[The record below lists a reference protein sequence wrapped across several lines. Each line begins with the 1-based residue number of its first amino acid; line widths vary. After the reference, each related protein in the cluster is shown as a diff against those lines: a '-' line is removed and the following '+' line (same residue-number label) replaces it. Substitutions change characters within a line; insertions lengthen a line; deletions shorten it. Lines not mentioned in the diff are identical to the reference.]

1 MANDQ
6 APPDDGDDL
15 FNFDDLIRDSA
26 SPAAPHA
33 AAAPVAP
40 VSTAAGT
47 PAPATASAPSGSS
60 AQAAPA
66 PVTPPNAAP
75 QEKPA
80 APAVAKPV
88 ARVTTAAAQAQ
99 VAAVKAVVAK
109 PPETAPTREVP
120 VPRPRSNRWTL
131 IAFAA
136 ATAVNLALVGV
147 VWKSMSGVGDALRN
161 VGENVARAQD
171 GGEPRA
177 SAWSQITLEAPKADE
192 GELALE
198 TAAAEIERGEYERAR
213 VRLYSLLSVLDRFD
227 VDLRPNLAARA
238 QVLAADSYRV
248 QADAAE
254 REMLEVSSRAG
265 FVATPSEEHR

>member
-15 FNFDDLIRDSA
+15 FNFDDLMRDSA
-26 SPAAPHA
+26 KPAAAQTPAAPA
-33 AAAPVAP
+33 TPVA
-40 VSTAAGT
+40 SGGTAAQAPAQ
-47 PAPATASAPSGSS
+47 PAPSASNPNHAPNH
-60 AQAAPA
+60 PA
-66 PVTPPNAAP
+66 PPSVAP
-75 QEKPA
+75 QDKPA

-88 ARVTTAAAQAQ
+88 ARTTTAAAQAQ

-109 PPETAPTREVP
+109 TPEPAPAREVP
-120 VPRPRSNRWTL
+120 ASRPRSNRWTL
-131 IAFAA
+131 VAFAV

-147 VWKSMSGVGDALRN
+147 VWNSMSGVGDALRD

-171 GGEPRA
+171 GGEPRS
-177 SAWSQITLEAPKADE
+177 SAWSQITLDAPKADE

-213 VRLYSLLSVLDRFD
+213 ARLYSLLSVLDRFD

-254 REMLEVSSRAG
+254 REILESSSRAG
-265 FVATPSEEHR
+265 FVTPPSEEHR